1 YLERPAVIPEI
12 TKQCKALIANFGASD
27 EAVLD
32 VIFGKFIPTGKLPFE
47 LASSMEAV
55 KNQKE
60 DVPYDS
66 QDPLFPFGF
75 GLTFD
80 DN

>member
-1 YLERPAVIPEI
+1 VIPEI

-32 VIFGKFIPTGKLPFE
+32 VIFGKFNPTGKLPFE

-66 QDPLFPFGF
+66 KDPLFPFGY

-80 DN
+80 DK

>member
-1 YLERPAVIPEI
+1 MIPEI

-32 VIFGKFIPTGKLPFE
+32 VIFGKFNPTGKLPFE

-66 QDPLFPFGF
+66 KDPLFPFGY

-80 DN
+80 DK